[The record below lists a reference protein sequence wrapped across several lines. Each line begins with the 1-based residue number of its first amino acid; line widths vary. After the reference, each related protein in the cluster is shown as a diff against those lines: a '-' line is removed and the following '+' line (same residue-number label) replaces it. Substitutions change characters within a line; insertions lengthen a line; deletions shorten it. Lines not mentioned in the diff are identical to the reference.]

1 MKINDMKIKH
11 LIHLH
16 VLEIGSAQE
25 PYQCNEYKEVGFIPC
40 FKCEECNFNFHEG
53 CAMLELSAFH
63 TFFFKCN
70 FKFCEN
76 ALGFRARYFDAC
88 GKDVLGFVYPMLARE
103 ST

>member
-1 MKINDMKIKH
+1 
-11 LIHLH
+11 
-16 VLEIGSAQE
+16 
-25 PYQCNEYKEVGFIPC
+25 
-40 FKCEECNFNFHEG
+40 
-53 CAMLELSAFH
+53 MLELSAFH

-88 GKDVLGFVYPMLARE
+88 GKDVLEFVYPMLAQE